1 MKLFYGLFFI
11 CLLPLQLICS
21 SFVPGQ
27 ILVKFDNNLRNK
39 IDFSFSDTELI
50 STIPEINHIL
60 NQYEITE
67 CIQIIPNYD
76 YNRNI
81 DYGLDMIYL
90 FKFNSNEDINS
101 ICQEFRNLP
110 VVISVDLNYQRELY
124 SQTDQF
130 PVNPLLVPNDPLY
143 SQQWFLPNINAEQ
156 AWDIQTGNHN
166 KKVCIIDVGIDW
178 DHEDLSSNWITGY
191 DFYDNDPD
199 PDPGVWGFIESH
211 GTHCSGCAAGVTNN
225 STGIASVGSGIGLIG
240 VRAGF
245 LILIDDAAAI
255 QGIYYACTTGA
266 DVISMSFGGTDFN
279 STMQTAIN
287 EAYNNYDIVVVAAAG
302 NDNDSALHYPACMDN
317 VIAVAATDN
326 TDHKASFSCYGSWVD
341 ISAPGDSILSSIPDN
356 AYSNM
361 SGTSMACPVTAG
373 LVTLIRCQFPSE
385 TNDQIIQRLL
395 SSADSLPNEPL
406 YLSGN
411 LGAGKINAFRAL
423 GGQTAVELLP
433 VDNSD
438 IQLRCKYDHR
448 NLPVIVFSSP
458 EPVDVEIDIYDLSG
472 RKIIDL
478 VKGRFCNQHYF
489 SFDTETPGIYTYYAT
504 INQTVFTGKVIII
517 K

>member
-1 MKLFYGLFFI
+1 MKFIVGLFFVLWFTI
-11 CLLPLQLICS
+11 QLLAR
-21 SFVPGQ
+21 SFVPGE
-27 ILVKFDNNLRNK
+27 ILAKFDTKLRNQ
-39 IDFSFSDTELI
+39 IEFSSNGEELI
-50 STIPEINHIL
+50 SQVPEINYIL
-60 NQYEITE
+60 SQYEINE
-67 CIQIIPNYD
+67 CEQLIPNYN
-76 YNRNI
+76 YNLNI
-81 DYGLDMIYL
+81 DYGLDMIYRL
-90 FKFNSNEDINS
+90 KFNSNQDIYW

-110 VVISVDLNYQRELY
+110 IVISVDLNFQREVY
-124 SQTDQF
+124 TQTNQH
-130 PVNPLLVPNDPLY
+130 VYNPLMVPNDPLY
-143 SQQWFLPNINAEQ
+143 SQQWFLPNISAEQ

-199 PDPGVWGFIESH
+199 PDPGFWGFIESH

-225 STGIASVGSGIGLIG
+225 STGIASIGSGIGLIG

-255 QGIYYACTTGA
+255 EGIYYACTTGA

-279 STMQTAIN
+279 SAMQTAIN

-317 VIAVAATDN
+317 VIAVAATDS

-356 AYSNM
+356 TYSNM

-395 SSADSLPNEPL
+395 TSADSLPNEPL

-423 GGQTAVELLP
+423 GGQTAVEQTP
-433 VDNSD
+433 VDNSG
-438 IQLRCKYDHR
+438 IQLHCRYDHR
-448 NLPVIVFSSP
+448 QLPVLVFSSP
-458 EPVDVEIDIYDLSG
+458 VPVDLEIDVYDLSG
-472 RKIIDL
+472 RKILDL
-478 VKGRFCNQHYF
+478 VKGRFCDQHYF